1 MTLEQPVENMSDQYI
16 PLPSARVNQW
26 IIRWREFLAAHPRL
40 NTIGS
45 IPELRVPEVSSQL
58 LADDDVFW
66 NSVASCFPSSNEF
79 INLNN
84 GAVSSSPHIVEKA
97 YTTYY
102 NLLNSSPSF
111 FTWKEMEPVREVIR
125 EGLATLLN
133 VSNDE
138 VAILR
143 NTTEAMNNLIFGVA
157 LNEGDEVVACKQDYA
172 KTVSSWKQRELRD
185 KIKLNWVEIDGTETN
200 EEVVAKYVAAF
211 SSKTKLVQITHVI
224 NWNGQVLPVKE
235 IIDEAKKRSIAVMVD
250 GAHGFGVLETD
261 LKQWDCEY
269 YAATLHKWLSGPI
282 TGGLVYIR
290 KDKISTTW
298 PLASSA
304 MPLSTDIRKF
314 EELSIQLL
322 PNITSLGYA
331 IEVHLSL
338 TRANKEARL
347 RALRRYW
354 TTQVRE
360 IESIKFNTPVHEDQC
375 AVIVNIAMRGWIPT
389 ELERELFQGYG
400 LHVGCVMWE
409 NMEGI
414 RVTPSIYTTKEQL
427 QVLVGALKKISLAG

>member
-1 MTLEQPVENMSDQYI
+1 MRTTVDVMQNQYTARS
-16 PLPSARVNQW
+16 SARAEQW
-26 IIRWREFLAAHPRL
+26 IIQWRDFLAAHPRL
-40 NTIGS
+40 NTIGG
-45 IPELRVPEVSSQL
+45 IPELHVPDVPSQQ
-58 LADDDVFW
+58 LAEDDVFW
-66 NSVASCFPSSNEF
+66 NRVASYFPSSNEF

-102 NLLNSSPSF
+102 SLLNSSPSF

-133 VSNDE
+133 VSCDE

-143 NTTEAMNNLIFGVA
+143 NTTEAMNNLIFGVE
-157 LNEGDEVVACKQDYA
+157 LKEGDEVVACKQDYA

-185 KIKLNWVEIDGTETN
+185 KIKLTWVEIDGTETN
-200 EEVVAKYVAAF
+200 EEVVAKYATAF
-211 SSKTKLVQITHVI
+211 SSKTKVVQITHVI

-235 IIDEAKKRSIAVMVD
+235 IIDEAKKRNIAVMVD

-290 KDKISTTW
+290 KDKISGTW

-304 MPLSTDIRKF
+304 TPQSADIKKF

-331 IEVHLSL
+331 IAVHLSL

-347 RALRRYW
+347 RTLRHYW
-354 TTQVRE
+354 ISQIKE

-375 AVIVNIAMRGWIPT
+375 AVIVNIAVRGWIPT
-389 ELERELFQGYG
+389 DLERELFEHYG

-409 NMEGI
+409 NMEGVRI
-414 RVTPSIYTTKEQL
+414 TPSIYTSKEEL
-427 QVLVGALKKISLAG
+427 QVLVGALKKITLER